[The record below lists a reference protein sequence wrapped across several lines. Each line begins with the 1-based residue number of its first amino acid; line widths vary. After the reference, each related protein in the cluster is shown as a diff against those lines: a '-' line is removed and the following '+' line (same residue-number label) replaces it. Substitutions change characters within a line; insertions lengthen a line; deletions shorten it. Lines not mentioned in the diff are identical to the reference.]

1 MRLMLMISRRIGERI
16 VIGQDIEITITEI
29 HRTNVRI
36 AVKAGSQQILRGE
49 VHDAIER
56 ANRLAVASV
65 IDDAAIAALSGP
77 LDAPAEGGSST
88 ANGAVSGSGAER
100 SPKTREDDAR

>member
-1 MRLMLMISRRIGERI
+1 MLMISRRIGERI

-36 AVKAGSQQILRGE
+36 AIKAGSQQILRGE

-56 ANRLAVASV
+56 ANRAAVASV

-77 LDAPAEGGSST
+77 LDAPTEGAPT
-88 ANGAVSGSGAER
+88 PANGAGGSAGGAER